1 MKVDEWALLDRRVLA
16 VVRMSLTQSVAFNVS
31 KEKTVKDLLTA
42 LAGVYEKSSASN
54 RLFLLRKLVYLRM
67 SEGTPIADHLNDFNK
82 LWAQIEAVDL
92 KFDDD
97 VKALMFMCSLP
108 ESWDTMITSIS
119 NATKEKLKF
128 DEVLSAIL
136 NKEMMKRSM
145 VSNTSS
151 TSDTALS
158 VDKGKGRDRGRNQS
172 RGPNNRDRSKSKG
185 KSKGKFKCWFCDK
198 EGHVENWY
206 IDSGA
211 SFLCTSHKEWF
222 CDYIKGEFGHVIVGN
237 GQKCKIEGR
246 GISHL
251 KMNDGGKLIL
261 KEVRHIP
268 DLQKNLISVNKL
280 DQEGYKIT
288 FENSSCKV
296 SRGALNLIKGK
307 AMGTLYPLCTKVDQI
322 VSLAAEK
329 DDKASLWH
337 RRLDCVLGKQKQVSF
352 NKDGREKKSNRLD
365 LVHTDVWGPP
375 QGKSFGGNLYFV
387 IFIDDYS
394 RKTWIYTL
402 KEKSNVFTVFKYWLA
417 CVENETGSRLKC
429 LLSDNGGKFCNK
441 EFDSYCAKRGIRR
454 IKTVPRT
461 PQQNGVA
468 ERMNRTI
475 LERAK
480 SMRIHLGSPL
490 HLWGAT
496 VDTTVYL
503 INRSPSSAL
512 DGRIPEEVWAGK
524 NVDYSFLKIFGCIAY
539 AHIDREVRKKLDPKS
554 TKCVFLGYGGDEYGY
569 RLWDFDNNKV
579 FRCRNVVFNEEQMY
593 KDRKEEKKIKPKEK
607 EYIKRDDTDENIPQ
621 ATNEQVVPSEGEQ
634 QIETEQENES
644 QGEQSSIDDGESHE
658 YSNAQTDFDDS
669 EIPQEEIVTSGLR
682 RSTRVRKPVQKLNL
696 IVQHV
701 LYTNAGELESYDEAM
716 ADEAH
721 LKWELAMKD
730 EMLSLEENQT
740 WELVKMPAKKKV
752 LQNKWIFRVNQEA
765 DGVQRYKARLV
776 VKGFGQREGIDFH
789 DIFAPVVKMTSI
801 RTILSIVAVK
811 GLYLEQLDIK
821 TAFLH
826 GDLEEE
832 IYMRQPAGFEVT
844 GKESWVCKLK
854 RSLYGLKQAPRQWY
868 LKFDRFMLDIGFARS
883 NADHCVYLQRFND
896 GDYIILTLYV
906 DDMLVAGDSNMK
918 KIDDLKK
925 RLANQFSMK
934 DLGEAKQLLGMQIT
948 RDKKKK
954 KLWLSQ
960 EGYVKKVLERFNM
973 HESKA
978 VTTTLGSQFKLS
990 KEQGDKSD
998 EEIAHMKT
1006 VPYASAIGSLM
1017 YAMVSTRPDIAHAVG
1032 VVSRFMKNPGKE
1044 HWEAVKWI
1052 FRYLKGT
1059 SDYCLCFGGNNID
1072 VKGFVDSDHAGDRDN
1087 GRSTSGYVF
1096 TVGGT
1101 AVSWVSKLQK
1111 VVALSSTEA
1120 EYVAATE
1127 ASKEYIWL
1135 KSLMNELGFDN
1146 ADYRLYNDSQ
1156 SAIHL
1161 AKNSAFYSRTKHIH
1175 LRYHFIRTL
1184 LEEGQL
1190 KLEKIDGKKNPADML
1205 TKPVE
1210 GQKLSLCSTMMNLH

>member
-1 MKVDEWALLDRRVLA
+1 MKADEWALLDRRALA

-31 KEKTVKDLLTA
+31 KEKTVKDLLTKIG
-42 LAGVYEKSSASN
+42 GVYEKSSASN

-97 VKALMFMCSLP
+97 VKALMFMCSLI
-108 ESWDTMITSIS
+108 ESWDIVITSIS

-136 NKEMMKRSM
+136 NQEMMKRSM

-151 TSDTALS
+151 TSDTTLS
-158 VDKGKGRDRGRNQS
+158 IDKGKGRDRGRNQS
-172 RGPNNRDRSKSKG
+172 RGPNNRDRYKSKG
-185 KSKGKFKCWFCDK
+185 KSKGKFKCWVCDK

-211 SFLCTSHKEWF
+211 SFHCTSHKEWF

-246 GISHL
+246 GIIHL

-280 DQEGYKIT
+280 DQEGYKIA
-288 FENSSCKV
+288 FENSSWKV
-296 SRGALNLIKGK
+296 SRGALTLIKGK
-307 AMGTLYPLCTKVDQI
+307 AVGTLYPLCTKVDQI

-337 RRLDCVLGKQKQVSF
+337 RRLGHLSESRMRILHSKKVLTGITNICFDFCEDCVLGKQKRVSF
-352 NKDGREKKSNRLD
+352 NKDGREKKSNKLD
-365 LVHTDVWGPP
+365 LVHTDVWGPA

-402 KEKSNVFTVFKYWLA
+402 KKKSNVFNMFKYWLA
-417 CVENETGSRLKC
+417 RVENETGSRLKC
-429 LLSDNGGKFCNK
+429 LLSDNGGEFCNK

-475 LERAK
+475 LERAR
-480 SMRIHLGSPL
+480 SMRIHAGLPL

-496 VDTTVYL
+496 VDTAVYL

-512 DGRIPEEVWAGK
+512 DGRIPEDVWAGK

-579 FRCRNVVFNEEQMY
+579 
-593 KDRKEEKKIKPKEK
+593 
-607 EYIKRDDTDENIPQ
+607 
-621 ATNEQVVPSEGEQ
+621 VPSEGEQ

-644 QGEQSSIDDGESHE
+644 QGEQSSIDDGELHE
-658 YSNAQTDFDDS
+658 YSNAQTDFDDL

-701 LYTNAGELESYDEAM
+701 LYTVAGEPESYDEAM

-752 LQNKWIFRVNQEA
+752 LQNKWIFRVKQEVG
-765 DGVQRYKARLV
+765 GVQRYKARLV

-811 GLYLEQLDIK
+811 GLYLEQLDVK
-821 TAFLH
+821 TTFLH

-832 IYMRQPAGFEVT
+832 IYMRQPAGFEVI

-896 GDYIILTLYV
+896 GDYIILILYV
-906 DDMLVAGDSNMK
+906 DDMLVAGTNMK

-990 KEQGDKSD
+990 KEQCAKSD

-1059 SDYCLCFGGNNID
+1059 FDYCLCFGRNNID

-1087 GRSTSGYVF
+1087 GEALR
-1096 TVGGT
+1096 
-1101 AVSWVSKLQK
+1101 K

-1146 ADYRLYNDSQ
+1146 ADCRIIEAGEDRWKEESGGYVDKVGGGPKVESLLNYGE
-1156 SAIHL
+1156 L
-1161 AKNSAFYSRTKHIH
+1161 ALIGKRWTYATNKV
-1175 LRYHFIRTL
+1175 
-1184 LEEGQL
+1184 EEGQRL
-1190 KLEKIDGKKNPADML
+1190 K
-1205 TKPVE
+1205 
-1210 GQKLSLCSTMMNLH
+1210 

>member
-1 MKVDEWALLDRRVLA
+1 
-16 VVRMSLTQSVAFNVS
+16 
-31 KEKTVKDLLTA
+31 
-42 LAGVYEKSSASN
+42 
-54 RLFLLRKLVYLRM
+54 
-67 SEGTPIADHLNDFNK
+67 
-82 LWAQIEAVDL
+82 
-92 KFDDD
+92 
-97 VKALMFMCSLP
+97 
-108 ESWDTMITSIS
+108 
-119 NATKEKLKF
+119 
-128 DEVLSAIL
+128 
-136 NKEMMKRSM
+136 
-145 VSNTSS
+145 
-151 TSDTALS
+151 
-158 VDKGKGRDRGRNQS
+158 
-172 RGPNNRDRSKSKG
+172 
-185 KSKGKFKCWFCDK
+185 
-198 EGHVENWY
+198 
-206 IDSGA
+206 
-211 SFLCTSHKEWF
+211 
-222 CDYIKGEFGHVIVGN
+222 
-237 GQKCKIEGR
+237 
-246 GISHL
+246 
-251 KMNDGGKLIL
+251 
-261 KEVRHIP
+261 
-268 DLQKNLISVNKL
+268 
-280 DQEGYKIT
+280 
-288 FENSSCKV
+288 
-296 SRGALNLIKGK
+296 
-307 AMGTLYPLCTKVDQI
+307 
-322 VSLAAEK
+322 
-329 DDKASLWH
+329 
-337 RRLDCVLGKQKQVSF
+337 
-352 NKDGREKKSNRLD
+352 
-365 LVHTDVWGPP
+365 
-375 QGKSFGGNLYFV
+375 
-387 IFIDDYS
+387 
-394 RKTWIYTL
+394 
-402 KEKSNVFTVFKYWLA
+402 
-417 CVENETGSRLKC
+417 
-429 LLSDNGGKFCNK
+429 
-441 EFDSYCAKRGIRR
+441 
-454 IKTVPRT
+454 
-461 PQQNGVA
+461 
-468 ERMNRTI
+468 
-475 LERAK
+475 
-480 SMRIHLGSPL
+480 MRIHAGLPL

-503 INRSPSSAL
+503 INQSPSSAL
-512 DGRIPEEVWAGK
+512 DSRIPEEVWAGK

-554 TKCVFLGYGGDEYGY
+554 TKCVFLGYEGDEYSY

-593 KDRKEEKKIKPKEK
+593 KDRKEEKKIEPKEK
-607 EYIKRDDTDENIPQ
+607 EYIKRDETDENLPQ
-621 ATNEQVVPSEGEQ
+621 AINEQVVPSEGEQ

-658 YSNAQTDFDDS
+658 YSNAQTDFEDS

-701 LYTNAGELESYDEAM
+701 LYTDAGEPESYDEAM

-752 LQNKWIFRVNQEA
+752 LQNKWIFWVKQEA
-765 DGVQRYKARLV
+765 GGVQRYKARLV
-776 VKGFGQREGIDFH
+776 VKGFGEREGIDFH

-811 GLYLEQLDIK
+811 ALYLEQLDVK

-832 IYMRQPAGFEVT
+832 IYMRQPAGFEVI

-868 LKFDRFMLDIGFARS
+868 LKFDRFMLDIGFTRS

-906 DDMLVAGDSNMK
+906 DDMLVAGTNMK
-918 KIDDLKK
+918 KIDHLKK
-925 RLANQFSMK
+925 RLANQFSMT

-990 KEQGDKSD
+990 KEQGSKSD

-1032 VVSRFMKNPGKE
+1032 VVSRIHEKSRQRTLGSSE
-1044 HWEAVKWI
+1044 
-1052 FRYLKGT
+1052 
-1059 SDYCLCFGGNNID
+1059 
-1072 VKGFVDSDHAGDRDN
+1072 VDIQVFERDN

-1111 VVALSSTEA
+1111 VIALSSTEA
-1120 EYVAATE
+1120 EYMAATE

-1146 ADYRLYNDSQ
+1146 TDCRLYSDSQ

-1161 AKNSAFYSRTKHIH
+1161 AKNSAFHSRTKHIH

-1184 LEEGQL
+1184 LEERQL
-1190 KLEKIDGKKNPADML
+1190 KLEKIDGKKNSADML

-1210 GQKLSLCSTMMNLH
+1210 GQKLSLCSTMVNLH

>member
-1 MKVDEWALLDRRVLA
+1 MAKKSSKTGKIEKFDGSNYQWWRMQIEDHLYEKQLHLPIIGVKLAEMKADKWALLDRRALA

-108 ESWDTMITSIS
+108 ESWDTVITSIS

-136 NKEMMKRSM
+136 NQEMMKRSM

-151 TSDTALS
+151 TSDTGLS

-185 KSKGKFKCWFCDK
+185 KSK
-198 EGHVENWY
+198 
-206 IDSGA
+206 
-211 SFLCTSHKEWF
+211 
-222 CDYIKGEFGHVIVGN
+222 
-237 GQKCKIEGR
+237 
-246 GISHL
+246 
-251 KMNDGGKLIL
+251 
-261 KEVRHIP
+261 
-268 DLQKNLISVNKL
+268 
-280 DQEGYKIT
+280 
-288 FENSSCKV
+288 
-296 SRGALNLIKGK
+296 
-307 AMGTLYPLCTKVDQI
+307 
-322 VSLAAEK
+322 
-329 DDKASLWH
+329 
-337 RRLDCVLGKQKQVSF
+337 DCVLGKQKRVSF

-365 LVHTDVWGPP
+365 LVHTDVWGPA

-402 KEKSNVFTVFKYWLA
+402 KEKSNVFNVFKYWLA
-417 CVENETGSRLKC
+417 RVENETGLRLKC
-429 LLSDNGGKFCNK
+429 LLSDNGGEFCNK

-475 LERAK
+475 LERAR
-480 SMRIHLGSPL
+480 SMRIHAGLPL

-524 NVDYSFLKIFGCIAY
+524 NVDYSLLKIFDCIAY
-539 AHIDREVRKKLDPKS
+539 AHFDREVRKKLDPKS
-554 TKCVFLGYGGDEYGY
+554 TKCVFLGYEGDKYGY

-579 FRCRNVVFNEEQMY
+579 FQCRNVVFNEEQMY
-593 KDRKEEKKIKPKEK
+593 KDRKEEKKIEQKEK
-607 EYIKRDDTDENIPQ
+607 EYIKRDETDENLPQ
-621 ATNEQVVPSEGEQ
+621 ATNEQVVPCEGEQ

-644 QGEQSSIDDGESHE
+644 LGEQSSIDDGESHE
-658 YSNAQTDFDDS
+658 YSNAQTEFDDS

-682 RSTRVRKPVQKLNL
+682 REP
-696 IVQHV
+696 
-701 LYTNAGELESYDEAM
+701 ESYDEAM
-716 ADEAH
+716 ADDAH

-730 EMLSLEENQT
+730 EMLPLEENQT

-752 LQNKWIFRVNQEA
+752 LQNKWIFRVKQEA
-765 DGVQRYKARLV
+765 GGVQRYKARLV
-776 VKGFGQREGIDFH
+776 VKGFGQRE
-789 DIFAPVVKMTSI
+789 
-801 RTILSIVAVK
+801 
-811 GLYLEQLDIK
+811 
-821 TAFLH
+821 AFLH

-832 IYMRQPAGFEVT
+832 IYMRQPAGFEVI

-854 RSLYGLKQAPRQWY
+854 RSLYGLKEAPKQWY
-868 LKFDRFMLDIGFARS
+868 LKFDRFMLDIGFARL

-906 DDMLVAGDSNMK
+906 DDMLVAGTNMK
-918 KIDDLKK
+918 KIDDLNK

-934 DLGEAKQLLGMQIT
+934 DLGEVKQLLGMQIT

-990 KEQGDKSD
+990 KEQGAKSD

-1017 YAMVSTRPDIAHAVG
+1017 YAMVSTRSDIAHAVG

-1059 SDYCLCFGGNNID
+1059 SDYCLCFGGNDID

-1111 VVALSSTEA
+1111 VVALSSTET
-1120 EYVAATE
+1120 EYVAATG
-1127 ASKEYIWL
+1127 ANKEYIWL

-1146 ADYRLYNDSQ
+1146 ADCRLYSDNQ
-1156 SAIHL
+1156 SVIHL
-1161 AKNSAFYSRTKHIH
+1161 AKNLAFHSRTKHIH

-1205 TKPVE
+1205 TKPME
-1210 GQKLSLCSTMMNLH
+1210 GQKLSLCSTMVNLH

>member
-1 MKVDEWALLDRRVLA
+1 MAEKSSKTGKIEKFDGSNYQWWRMQIEDHLYEKQLHLPLIGVKPAEMKADEWALLDRRALA
-16 VVRMSLTQSVAFNVS
+16 VVWMSLTQSIAFNVS

-67 SEGTPIADHLNDFNK
+67 TEGTPIADHLNDFNK

-108 ESWDTMITSIS
+108 ESWDTVITSIS

-136 NKEMMKRSM
+136 NQEMMKRSM

-172 RGPNNRDRSKSKG
+172 RGANNRDRSKSKG
-185 KSKGKFKCWFCDK
+185 KSKGKFKCWVCDK
-198 EGHVENWY
+198 EGHVKRDCPERVKNTANVVDGHEEKLCLLVYDEYKVENWY
-206 IDSGA
+206 INSGA
-211 SFLCTSHKEWF
+211 SFHCTSHKEWF
-222 CDYIKGEFGHVIVGN
+222 CDYIKGEFGHVIVRN

-246 GISHL
+246 GIIHL

-288 FENSSCKV
+288 FENSSWKV
-296 SRGALNLIKGK
+296 SRGTLTLIKGK
-307 AMGTLYPLCTKVDQI
+307 AVGTLYPLCTKVDQI

-337 RRLDCVLGKQKQVSF
+337 RRLGKQKQVSF
-352 NKDGREKKSNRLD
+352 NKDGRKKKSNRLD
-365 LVHTDVWGPP
+365 LVHTDVWGLA

-402 KEKSNVFTVFKYWLA
+402 KEKSNVFNMFKYWLA
-417 CVENETGSRLKC
+417 RVENETGSRLKC
-429 LLSDNGGKFCNK
+429 LLSDNGGEFCNK

-475 LERAK
+475 LERAR
-480 SMRIHLGSPL
+480 SMRIHAGLPL

-496 VDTTVYL
+496 VDTAVYL

-512 DGRIPEEVWAGK
+512 DGRILEEAWAGK
-524 NVDYSFLKIFGCIAY
+524 NVDYSFLKIFDCIAY

-554 TKCVFLGYGGDEYGY
+554 TKCVFLGYGGE
-569 RLWDFDNNKV
+569 
-579 FRCRNVVFNEEQMY
+579 
-593 KDRKEEKKIKPKEK
+593 P
-607 EYIKRDDTDENIPQ
+607 
-621 ATNEQVVPSEGEQ
+621 
-634 QIETEQENES
+634 
-644 QGEQSSIDDGESHE
+644 
-658 YSNAQTDFDDS
+658 
-669 EIPQEEIVTSGLR
+669 
-682 RSTRVRKPVQKLNL
+682 
-696 IVQHV
+696 
-701 LYTNAGELESYDEAM
+701 ESYDEAM

-752 LQNKWIFRVNQEA
+752 LQNKWIFRVKQEA
-765 DGVQRYKARLV
+765 GGVQRYKARLV
-776 VKGFGQREGIDFH
+776 VKGFGQKEGIDFH

-811 GLYLEQLDIK
+811 GLYLEQFDVK
-821 TAFLH
+821 TTFLH

-832 IYMRQPAGFEVT
+832 IYMRLPAGFEVI
-844 GKESWVCKLK
+844 GKESWVKRNNFLGCKL
-854 RSLYGLKQAPRQWY
+854 P
-868 LKFDRFMLDIGFARS
+868 
-883 NADHCVYLQRFND
+883 
-896 GDYIILTLYV
+896 
-906 DDMLVAGDSNMK
+906 
-918 KIDDLKK
+918 
-925 RLANQFSMK
+925 
-934 DLGEAKQLLGMQIT
+934 

-990 KEQGDKSD
+990 KEQGAKSD

-1006 VPYASAIGSLM
+1006 VPYASTIGSLM

-1032 VVSRFMKNPGKE
+1032 VVSRFMKNLGKE

-1059 SDYCLCFGGNNID
+1059 SDYCLCFGENNID
-1072 VKGFVDSDHAGDRDN
+1072 VKGFVDSNHAGDRDN

-1096 TVGGT
+1096 TIGGT

-1146 ADYRLYNDSQ
+1146 ADCRLYIDSQ

-1161 AKNSAFYSRTKHIH
+1161 AKNSAFHSRTKHIH

-1190 KLEKIDGKKNPADML
+1190 KLEKDGKKNSADML

-1210 GQKLSLCSTMMNLH
+1210 GQKLSLCSTMVNLH

>member
-1 MKVDEWALLDRRVLA
+1 MAEKSSKTGKIEKFDGSNYQWWRMQIEDHLYEKQLHLPLIGVKPAEMKADEWALLDRRALA

-31 KEKTVKDLLTA
+31 KEKTVKDLLRQR
-42 LAGVYEKSSASN
+42 LAGVYEKSSTSN
-54 RLFLLRKLVYLRM
+54 KV
-67 SEGTPIADHLNDFNK
+67 
-82 LWAQIEAVDL
+82 
-92 KFDDD
+92 
-97 VKALMFMCSLP
+97 
-108 ESWDTMITSIS
+108 ITSIS

-136 NKEMMKRSM
+136 NQEMMKRSM

-185 KSKGKFKCWFCDK
+185 KSKGKFKCWVCDK
-198 EGHVENWY
+198 EGHVKRDCPERVKNTANVVDGHEEKLCLSVYDEYKVENWY

-211 SFLCTSHKEWF
+211 SFHCTSHKEWF
-222 CDYIKGEFGHVIVGN
+222 CDYIKSEFGHVIVEN

-246 GISHL
+246 GIIHL

-288 FENSSCKV
+288 FENSSWKV
-296 SRGALNLIKGK
+296 SRGSLTLIKGK

-329 DDKASLWH
+329 GDKASLWH
-337 RRLDCVLGKQKQVSF
+337 RRLGHLSENGMRILHSKKVLTSITNICFNICEDCVLGKQKRVSF
-352 NKDGREKKSNRLD
+352 NKDGREKKFNRLD
-365 LVHTDVWGPP
+365 LVHTDVWGPA

-402 KEKSNVFTVFKYWLA
+402 KEKSNVFNMFKYWLPR
-417 CVENETGSRLKC
+417 VENETGSRLKC
-429 LLSDNGGKFCNK
+429 LLSDNGEEFCNK

-475 LERAK
+475 LERAR
-480 SMRIHLGSPL
+480 SMRIHAGLPL

-593 KDRKEEKKIKPKEK
+593 KDRKEEKKIEPKEK
-607 EYIKRDDTDENIPQ
+607 EYIKRDETDENLSQ

-658 YSNAQTDFDDS
+658 YSNAQTDFDNS
-669 EIPQEEIVTSGLR
+669 EIPQEEIVTSGL

-701 LYTNAGELESYDEAM
+701 LYTDAGEPESYDEAM

-721 LKWELAMKD
+721 LNWELAMKD

-740 WELVKMPAKKKV
+740 
-752 LQNKWIFRVNQEA
+752 
-765 DGVQRYKARLV
+765 
-776 VKGFGQREGIDFH
+776 
-789 DIFAPVVKMTSI
+789 
-801 RTILSIVAVK
+801 
-811 GLYLEQLDIK
+811 
-821 TAFLH
+821 
-826 GDLEEE
+826 
-832 IYMRQPAGFEVT
+832 
-844 GKESWVCKLK
+844 
-854 RSLYGLKQAPRQWY
+854 
-868 LKFDRFMLDIGFARS
+868 
-883 NADHCVYLQRFND
+883 
-896 GDYIILTLYV
+896 
-906 DDMLVAGDSNMK
+906 
-918 KIDDLKK
+918 
-925 RLANQFSMK
+925 
-934 DLGEAKQLLGMQIT
+934 
-948 RDKKKK
+948 
-954 KLWLSQ
+954 
-960 EGYVKKVLERFNM
+960 
-973 HESKA
+973 
-978 VTTTLGSQFKLS
+978 
-990 KEQGDKSD
+990 
-998 EEIAHMKT
+998 
-1006 VPYASAIGSLM
+1006 
-1017 YAMVSTRPDIAHAVG
+1017 
-1032 VVSRFMKNPGKE
+1032 
-1044 HWEAVKWI
+1044 
-1052 FRYLKGT
+1052 
-1059 SDYCLCFGGNNID
+1059 
-1072 VKGFVDSDHAGDRDN
+1072 
-1087 GRSTSGYVF
+1087 
-1096 TVGGT
+1096 
-1101 AVSWVSKLQK
+1101 
-1111 VVALSSTEA
+1111 
-1120 EYVAATE
+1120 
-1127 ASKEYIWL
+1127 
-1135 KSLMNELGFDN
+1135 
-1146 ADYRLYNDSQ
+1146 
-1156 SAIHL
+1156 
-1161 AKNSAFYSRTKHIH
+1161 
-1175 LRYHFIRTL
+1175 
-1184 LEEGQL
+1184 
-1190 KLEKIDGKKNPADML
+1190 
-1205 TKPVE
+1205 
-1210 GQKLSLCSTMMNLH
+1210 

>member
-1 MKVDEWALLDRRVLA
+1 MI
-16 VVRMSLTQSVAFNVS
+16 LTN
-31 KEKTVKDLLTA
+31 
-42 LAGVYEKSSASN
+42 
-54 RLFLLRKLVYLRM
+54 
-67 SEGTPIADHLNDFNK
+67 

-119 NATKEKLKF
+119 NVTKEKLKF
-128 DEVLSAIL
+128 DEEGHV
-136 NKEMMKRSM
+136 KRDCPER
-145 VSNTSS
+145 VKNTANVV
-151 TSDTALS
+151 DGHEEKLCLS
-158 VDKGKGRDRGRNQS
+158 VYDKYK
-172 RGPNNRDRSKSKG
+172 
-185 KSKGKFKCWFCDK
+185 
-198 EGHVENWY
+198 VENWY

-211 SFLCTSHKEWF
+211 SFHCTSHKEWF

-237 GQKCKIEGR
+237 GQNCKIEGR
-246 GISHL
+246 GIIHL

-261 KEVRHIP
+261 KQVRHIP

-288 FENSSCKV
+288 FENSSWKV
-296 SRGALNLIKGK
+296 SRGALTLIKGK
-307 AMGTLYPLCTKVDQI
+307 AVGTLYPLCTKVDQI

-337 RRLDCVLGKQKQVSF
+337 HRLGHLSESGMRILHSKKVLTDCVLGKQKRVSF
-352 NKDGREKKSNRLD
+352 NKDDREEKSNRLD
-365 LVHTDVWGPP
+365 LVHTNVWGPA

-402 KEKSNVFTVFKYWLA
+402 KEKSNVFNMFKYWLA
-417 CVENETGSRLKC
+417 RVENETGSRLKC
-429 LLSDNGGKFCNK
+429 LLSDNGGEFCNK

-454 IKTVPRT
+454 IKIVPRT

-475 LERAK
+475 LERAR
-480 SMRIHLGSPL
+480 SMRIH
-490 HLWGAT
+490 A
-496 VDTTVYL
+496 VYL

-539 AHIDREVRKKLDPKS
+539 AHIDREVMKKLDPKS
-554 TKCVFLGYGGDEYGY
+554 TKCVFLGCGGDEYGY

-579 FRCRNVVFNEEQMY
+579 
-593 KDRKEEKKIKPKEK
+593 
-607 EYIKRDDTDENIPQ
+607 
-621 ATNEQVVPSEGEQ
+621 VPSEREQ
-634 QIETEQENES
+634 QIKTEQENES

-669 EIPQEEIVTSGLR
+669 KIPQEEIVTSGL

-701 LYTNAGELESYDEAM
+701 LYTDAGEPESYDEAM

-730 EMLSLEENQT
+730 EMLLLEENQT
-740 WELVKMPAKKKV
+740 WELVKIPAKKKV
-752 LQNKWIFRVNQEA
+752 LQNKWIFRVKQEA
-765 DGVQRYKARLV
+765 GSVQRYKARLV

-811 GLYLEQLDIK
+811 GLYLEQLDVK

-832 IYMRQPAGFEVT
+832 IYMRQPSGFEVI

-854 RSLYGLKQAPRQWY
+854 RSLYGLKQSPRQWY

-906 DDMLVAGDSNMK
+906 DDMLVAGTNMK

-990 KEQGDKSD
+990 KEQGAKSD

-1052 FRYLKGT
+1052 FRHLKGT

-1072 VKGFVDSDHAGDRDN
+1072 VKGFVDS
-1087 GRSTSGYVF
+1087 RSYG
-1096 TVGGT
+1096 
-1101 AVSWVSKLQK
+1101 
-1111 VVALSSTEA
+1111 
-1120 EYVAATE
+1120 
-1127 ASKEYIWL
+1127 
-1135 KSLMNELGFDN
+1135 
-1146 ADYRLYNDSQ
+1146 
-1156 SAIHL
+1156 
-1161 AKNSAFYSRTKHIH
+1161 
-1175 LRYHFIRTL
+1175 
-1184 LEEGQL
+1184 
-1190 KLEKIDGKKNPADML
+1190 
-1205 TKPVE
+1205 
-1210 GQKLSLCSTMMNLH
+1210 

>member
-1 MKVDEWALLDRRVLA
+1 MAEKSSKTGKIEKFDGSNYQWWRMQIEDHLYEKQLHLPLIGVKPAEMKADEWATGSKGIGCSPDERR
-16 VVRMSLTQSVAFNVS
+16 LTRISW
-31 KEKTVKDLLTA
+31 TR
-42 LAGVYEKSSASN
+42 LAGVYEKSSTSN
-54 RLFLLRKLVYLRM
+54 SFDVYVFFARKLGY
-67 SEGTPIADHLNDFNK
+67 
-82 LWAQIEAVDL
+82 
-92 KFDDD
+92 
-97 VKALMFMCSLP
+97 
-108 ESWDTMITSIS
+108 MITSIS

-128 DEVLSAIL
+128 DEVLSALL
-136 NKEMMKRSM
+136 NQEMMKREH
-145 VSNTSS
+145 
-151 TSDTALS
+151 
-158 VDKGKGRDRGRNQS
+158 GKGVDREEIKAG
-172 RGPNNRDRSKSKG
+172 GPNNRDRSKSKG
-185 KSKGKFKCWFCDK
+185 KSKGKFKCWVCDK
-198 EGHVENWY
+198 EGHVKRDCPERVKNNANVVDGHEEKLCLSVYDEYKVENWY
-206 IDSGA
+206 IDSEA
-211 SFLCTSHKEWF
+211 SFHCTSHKEWF
-222 CDYIKGEFGHVIVGN
+222 CGYIKGEFGHVIVGN

-246 GISHL
+246 CIIHL
-251 KMNDGGKLIL
+251 KTNDGGKLIL
-261 KEVRHIP
+261 KEVRHLP

-288 FENSSCKV
+288 FENNSWKV
-296 SRGALNLIKGK
+296 SRGALTLIKGK
-307 AMGTLYPLCTKVDQI
+307 AVGTLYPLCTKVDQI
-322 VSLAAEK
+322 ISLAAEK

-337 RRLDCVLGKQKQVSF
+337 RWLGHLSESGMRILHSKTVLTGITNICFDFCEDCVLGKQKQVSF

-365 LVHTDVWGPP
+365 LVHTDVWGPA
-375 QGKSFGGNLYFV
+375 Q
-387 IFIDDYS
+387 
-394 RKTWIYTL
+394 
-402 KEKSNVFTVFKYWLA
+402 EKSNVFNMFKYWLA
-417 CVENETGSRLKC
+417 RVENETGSRLKC
-429 LLSDNGGKFCNK
+429 LLSDNGKKFCNK

-454 IKTVPRT
+454 IKTVPRS

-475 LERAK
+475 LERAR
-480 SMRIHLGSPL
+480 SMRIHAGLPL

-496 VDTTVYL
+496 MDTTVYL

-512 DGRIPEEVWAGK
+512 DRRIPEEVWAGK
-524 NVDYSFLKIFGCIAY
+524 NVDYSFLKIFGSIAY

-554 TKCVFLGYGGDEYGY
+554 TKCVFLGYEVTSM
-569 RLWDFDNNKV
+569 V
-579 FRCRNVVFNEEQMY
+579 FRCQNVVFNEEQMY
-593 KDRKEEKKIKPKEK
+593 KDRKEEKKIEPKEK
-607 EYIKRDDTDENIPQ
+607 EYIKRDETDENLPQ

-658 YSNAQTDFDDS
+658 YSNAQTDFDDL

-682 RSTRVRKPVQKLNL
+682 RREP
-696 IVQHV
+696 
-701 LYTNAGELESYDEAM
+701 ESYDEAM

-752 LQNKWIFRVNQEA
+752 LQNKWIFRVKQEA
-765 DGVQRYKARLV
+765 GGVQRYKARLV
-776 VKGFGQREGIDFH
+776 VKGFGQRE
-789 DIFAPVVKMTSI
+789 
-801 RTILSIVAVK
+801 
-811 GLYLEQLDIK
+811 EQLDVKI
-821 TAFLH
+821 AFLH
-826 GDLEEE
+826 GDLEGE
-832 IYMRQPAGFEVT
+832 IYMRQPAGFEVI

-906 DDMLVAGDSNMK
+906 DDMLVAGTNMK

-925 RLANQFSMK
+925 RLANQFLMK
-934 DLGEAKQLLGMQIT
+934 DLGEAKQLLGTQIT

-990 KEQGDKSD
+990 KEQGAKSD

-1059 SDYCLCFGGNNID
+1059 SNYCLCFGGNNID
-1072 VKGFVDSDHAGDRDN
+1072 VKGFVDSNHAGDKDN

-1120 EYVAATE
+1120 KYVAATE

-1146 ADYRLYNDSQ
+1146 AYCRLYSDSQ
-1156 SAIHL
+1156 SAIHI
-1161 AKNSAFYSRTKHIH
+1161 AKNSTFHSRTKHIH

-1205 TKPVE
+1205 TK
-1210 GQKLSLCSTMMNLH
+1210 QWRAKS

>member
-1 MKVDEWALLDRRVLA
+1 MAEKSSKTGKIEKFDGSNYQLWRMQIEDHLYEKQLHLPLIGVKPAEMKADEWALLDRRALA

-82 LWAQIEAVDL
+82 LWSQIEAVDL

-97 VKALMFMCSLP
+97 VNALMFMCSFP
-108 ESWDTMITSIS
+108 ESWDTVITSIS

-136 NKEMMKRSM
+136 NQEMMKRSM

-151 TSDTALS
+151 ISDTALS

-172 RGPNNRDRSKSKG
+172 RGPNTRDRSKSKG
-185 KSKGKFKCWFCDK
+185 KSKGKFKCWVCDK
-198 EGHVENWY
+198 EGHVKRDCPERVKNTANVVDGHEEKLCLSVYDEYKVENWY

-211 SFLCTSHKEWF
+211 SFHCTSHKEWF

-246 GISHL
+246 GIIHL

-280 DQEGYKIT
+280 DQEGHKIT
-288 FENSSCKV
+288 FENSSWKV
-296 SRGALNLIKGK
+296 SRGALTLIKGK
-307 AMGTLYPLCTKVDQI
+307 AVGTLYPLCTNVDQI

-337 RRLDCVLGKQKQVSF
+337 RRLGHLSENGMRIQHSKKVLTGITNICFDFCEDCVLGKEKRVSF

-365 LVHTDVWGPP
+365 LVHTDVWGPA
-375 QGKSFGGNLYFV
+375 QGDK
-387 IFIDDYS
+387 
-394 RKTWIYTL
+394 
-402 KEKSNVFTVFKYWLA
+402 
-417 CVENETGSRLKC
+417 
-429 LLSDNGGKFCNK
+429 
-441 EFDSYCAKRGIRR
+441 
-454 IKTVPRT
+454 
-461 PQQNGVA
+461 
-468 ERMNRTI
+468 
-475 LERAK
+475 
-480 SMRIHLGSPL
+480 
-490 HLWGAT
+490 
-496 VDTTVYL
+496 
-503 INRSPSSAL
+503 
-512 DGRIPEEVWAGK
+512 
-524 NVDYSFLKIFGCIAY
+524 
-539 AHIDREVRKKLDPKS
+539 
-554 TKCVFLGYGGDEYGY
+554 YGY

-579 FRCRNVVFNEEQMY
+579 FRSRNVVFNEEQMY
-593 KDRKEEKKIKPKEK
+593 KDRKEEKKIEPKEK
-607 EYIKRDDTDENIPQ
+607 EYIKRDQTDENLPQ

-634 QIETEQENES
+634 QIETEQEDES
-644 QGEQSSIDDGESHE
+644 QGEQSSVDDGESHE

-682 RSTRVRKPVQKLNL
+682 RSTRVTKPIQKLNL

-701 LYTNAGELESYDEAM
+701 LYTDAGEPESYDEAM

-721 LKWELAMKD
+721 LKWELDMKD
-730 EMLSLEENQT
+730 KMLSLEENQT

-752 LQNKWIFRVNQEA
+752 LQNKWIFRVKQEA
-765 DGVQRYKARLV
+765 GGVQRYKARLV
-776 VKGFGQREGIDFH
+776 VKGFGQREGIYFH

-811 GLYLEQLDIK
+811 GLYLEQLDVK

-832 IYMRQPAGFEVT
+832 IYMRQPAGFEVI
-844 GKESWVCKLK
+844 GKQSWVCKLK

-906 DDMLVAGDSNMK
+906 DDMLVAGTNMK

-925 RLANQFSMK
+925 KLANQFSMK
-934 DLGEAKQLLGMQIT
+934 DLGEAKQLLGIQIT

-990 KEQGDKSD
+990 KEQGAKSN

-1032 VVSRFMKNPGKE
+1032 VVSRFMKNPGEE

-1087 GRSTSGYVF
+1087 GRSTSG
-1096 TVGGT
+1096 
-1101 AVSWVSKLQK
+1101 
-1111 VVALSSTEA
+1111 
-1120 EYVAATE
+1120 
-1127 ASKEYIWL
+1127 
-1135 KSLMNELGFDN
+1135 
-1146 ADYRLYNDSQ
+1146 LYSNSQ

-1161 AKNSAFYSRTKHIH
+1161 AKNSAFHSRTKHIL
-1175 LRYHFIRTL
+1175 LRYHFIRSL
-1184 LEEGQL
+1184 LEKGQL

-1210 GQKLSLCSTMMNLH
+1210 GQKLSLCSTMVNLH